1 MCFPLSKSYVNY
13 GSVIFF
19 AVNKHLIKQMIKTT
33 QKKTLRRKSKTNTT
47 ASEHMIGPL
56 SLDWI
61 GC

>member
-33 QKKTLRRKSKTNTT
+33 QKKREEDVEKEIENQYNCK
-47 ASEHMIGPL
+47 
-56 SLDWI
+56 
-61 GC
+61 